1 MVQVGWM
8 AAAVAG
14 ALAFFCAEGV
24 AAQPAPIPSN
34 LSAPAADPAF
44 EAAKAAFE
52 ALPEAE
58 RKAVQDA
65 LVWTGD
71 YNSVITGTF
80 GRRTFEALVAYQRRA
95 KLNPAGILD
104 GKTRADLQ
112 AAAQRAREAVKFAVV
127 ADPKTGARIGVPE
140 RLLPKRDQNP
150 NGGTRWQSADGKI
163 TLDTRAVLP
172 GEADLASLYERNLAI
187 QTPGRQVTYKVLRP
201 DFFVVTGETP
211 TGKFYI
217 ARLLARLRQG
227 REGLRPH
234 GHRHREQLHALPRSR
249 PDGRGGP
256 AVRSTASACQP

>member
-8 AAAVAG
+8 AAAVAS

-24 AAQPAPIPSN
+24 PAQPAPISSN

-44 EAAKAAFE
+44 EAAMAAFE

-80 GRRTFEALVAYQRRA
+80 GRRTFEALAAYQRRA

-104 GKTRADLQ
+104 GETRADLQ

-140 RLLPKRDQNP
+140 RLLPKARPESERRD
-150 NGGTRWQSADGKI
+150 A
-163 TLDTRAVLP
+163 
-172 GEADLASLYERNLAI
+172 LAERRREDHA
-187 QTPGRQVTYKVLRP
+187 RHARRP
-201 DFFVVTGETP
+201 DRRGRSGLP
-211 TGKFYI
+211 
-217 ARLLARLRQG
+217 LR
-227 REGLRPH
+227 
-234 GHRHREQLHALPRSR
+234 
-249 PDGRGGP
+249 
-256 AVRSTASACQP
+256 T